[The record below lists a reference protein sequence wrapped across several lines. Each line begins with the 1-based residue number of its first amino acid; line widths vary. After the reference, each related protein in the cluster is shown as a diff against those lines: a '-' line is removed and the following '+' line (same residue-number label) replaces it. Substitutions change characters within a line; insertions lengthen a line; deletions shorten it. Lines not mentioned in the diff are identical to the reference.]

1 MDSLFEIQDRILRS
15 LNTNY
20 ERTALGQIPFD
31 ERAIMLLGAR
41 GLGKTT
47 LFLQHL
53 KKNFKHEALYISLD
67 DIYFQ
72 EHSLYETAILFS
84 QNKGEIILMDEVHK
98 YPNWSIEV
106 KNIYDLI
113 PNMKM
118 LITGSSILELEKSK
132 ADLSRRILNFD
143 LPELSFREFL
153 GIQHKLNLKNYP
165 LDDIIAHHRE
175 IAESLLKEI
184 DKPLFYFKQYLGWGA
199 YPFFKETKYM
209 HQRLK
214 QTINLIIDFDLPHI
228 LPMEQHSLGLL
239 KRLLYIIAQSVPYTP
254 NVNKLS
260 ATLGCTRN
268 TLYNMLKILQSAK
281 LIYGLY
287 HSSDDI
293 HGLAKPEKIFLHN
306 TNLMYALSERIP
318 ELGTIRETFFINM
331 LESARHTVNYT
342 KAGDFLIN
350 NSKIFEIGGR
360 NKTAKQLEGLKN
372 SYLVKD
378 DIETGYER
386 TIPLWLFGFLY

>member
-1 MDSLFEIQDRILRS
+1 MNALFETQDRILRS
-15 LNTNY
+15 LNMNY
-20 ERTALGQIPFD
+20 ERSALGQIPFD
-31 ERAIMLLGAR
+31 ERAIMVLGAR

-53 KKNFKHEALYISLD
+53 KKTYKQEALYISLD

-84 QNKGEIILMDEVHK
+84 QNKGEVILMDEVHK

-113 PNMKM
+113 PNMKL

-132 ADLSRRILNFD
+132 ADLSRRVLNFD

-175 IAESLLKEI
+175 IAESLLKEM
-184 DKPLFYFKQYLGWGA
+184 DKPLFYFKQYLEWGA
-199 YPFFKETKYM
+199 YPFFKETKFM

-214 QTINLIIDFDLPHI
+214 QTINLIVDFDLPHI
-228 LPMEQHSLGLL
+228 LPMEQHSLALL

-254 NVNKLS
+254 NVNKLA
-260 ATLGCTRN
+260 ATLRCTRH

-287 HSSDDI
+287 HSSEDI

-306 TNLMYALSERIP
+306 TNLMYALSERMP
-318 ELGTIRETFFINM
+318 ESGTVRETFFINM
-331 LESARHTVNYT
+331 LESAKQKVNYT

-350 NSKIFEIGGR
+350 QSTVFEIGGR
-360 NKTAKQLEGLKN
+360 NKTSKQIEGVKN

-378 DIETGYER
+378 DIETGYDQS
-386 TIPLWLFGFLY
+386 IPLWLFGFLY

>member
-1 MDSLFEIQDRILRS
+1 MNALFETQDRILRS
-15 LNTNY
+15 LNMNY
-20 ERTALGQIPFD
+20 ERSALGQIPFD
-31 ERAIMLLGAR
+31 ERAIMVLGAR

-53 KKNFKHEALYISLD
+53 KKTYKQEALYISLD

-84 QNKGEIILMDEVHK
+84 QNKGEVILMDEVHK

-113 PNMKM
+113 PNMKL

-132 ADLSRRILNFD
+132 ADLRRRVLNFD

-175 IAESLLKEI
+175 IAESLLKEM
-184 DKPLFYFKQYLGWGA
+184 DKPLFYFKQYLEWGA
-199 YPFFKETKYM
+199 YPFFRETKFT

-214 QTINLIIDFDLPHI
+214 QTINLIVDFDLPHI
-228 LPMEQHSLGLL
+228 LPMEQHSLALL

-254 NVNKLS
+254 NVNKLA
-260 ATLGCTRN
+260 ATLRCTRH

-287 HSSDDI
+287 HSSEDI

-306 TNLMYALSERIP
+306 TNLMYALSERMP
-318 ELGTIRETFFINM
+318 ESGTVRETFFINM
-331 LESARHTVNYT
+331 LESAKQKVNYT

-350 NSKIFEIGGR
+350 QSTVFEIGGR
-360 NKTAKQLEGLKN
+360 NKTSKQIEGVKN

-378 DIETGYER
+378 DIETGYDQS
-386 TIPLWLFGFLY
+386 IPLWLFGFLY

>member
-1 MDSLFEIQDRILRS
+1 MNALFETQDRILRS
-15 LNTNY
+15 LNMNY
-20 ERTALGQIPFD
+20 ERSALGQIPFD
-31 ERAIMLLGAR
+31 ERAIMVLGAR

-53 KKNFKHEALYISLD
+53 KKTYKQEALYISLD

-84 QNKGEIILMDEVHK
+84 QNKGEVILMDEVHK

-113 PNMKM
+113 PNMKL

-153 GIQHKLNLKNYP
+153 GIRHKLNLKNYP

-175 IAESLLKEI
+175 IAESLLKEM
-184 DKPLFYFKQYLGWGA
+184 DNPLFYFKQYLEWGA
-199 YPFFKETKYM
+199 YPFFRETKFT

-214 QTINLIIDFDLPHI
+214 QTINLIVDFDLPHI
-228 LPMEQHSLGLL
+228 LPMEQHSLALL

-254 NVNKLS
+254 NVNKLA
-260 ATLGCTRN
+260 ATLRCTRH

-287 HSSDDI
+287 HSSQDI

-306 TNLMYALSERIP
+306 TNLMYALSERMP
-318 ELGTIRETFFINM
+318 ESGTVRETFFINM
-331 LESARHTVNYT
+331 LESAKQKVNYT

-350 NSKIFEIGGR
+350 QSTVFEIGGR
-360 NKTAKQLEGLKN
+360 NKTSKQIEGVKN

-378 DIETGYER
+378 DIETGYDQS
-386 TIPLWLFGFLY
+386 IPLWLFGFLY

>member
-1 MDSLFEIQDRILRS
+1 MNALFETQDRILRS
-15 LNTNY
+15 LNMNY
-20 ERTALGQIPFD
+20 ERSALGQIPFD
-31 ERAIMLLGAR
+31 ERAIMVLGAR

-53 KKNFKHEALYISLD
+53 KKTYKQEALYISLD

-84 QNKGEIILMDEVHK
+84 QNKGEVILMDEVHK

-113 PNMKM
+113 PNMKL

-132 ADLSRRILNFD
+132 ADLSRRVLNFD

-175 IAESLLKEI
+175 IAESLLKEM
-184 DKPLFYFKQYLGWGA
+184 DKPLFYFKQYLEWGA
-199 YPFFKETKYM
+199 YPFFKETKFM

-214 QTINLIIDFDLPHI
+214 QTINLIVDFDLPHI
-228 LPMEQHSLGLL
+228 LPMEQHSLALL

-254 NVNKLS
+254 NVNKLA
-260 ATLGCTRN
+260 ATLRCTRH

-287 HSSDDI
+287 HSSQDI

-306 TNLMYALSERIP
+306 TNLMYALSERMP
-318 ELGTIRETFFINM
+318 ESGTVRETFFINM
-331 LESARHTVNYT
+331 LESAKQKVNYT

-350 NSKIFEIGGR
+350 QSTVFEIGGR
-360 NKTAKQLEGLKN
+360 NKTSKQIEGVKN

-378 DIETGYER
+378 DIETGYDQS
-386 TIPLWLFGFLY
+386 IPLWLFGFLY